1 MAVNILGAPHLS
13 EVLRISSIILLI
25 SALNGAQTG
34 ALAGFEA
41 FKSIAYVN
49 LFVGILSFPA
59 LILGAYFANLLGVVY
74 GIAINLCI
82 QWFVSH
88 LVLRKEAKRKSV
100 PFTIYNCFHELSV
113 LWRFSLPAALTGAL
127 VGPVNW
133 VCNIILVNQPSGY
146 DEMGVYS
153 AANQWYNILIFLPCM
168 IGSVALPIFSDQ
180 LAQKDKNN
188 SIKTLILTLKS
199 NFIIVTPLILIA
211 SISSPIIMRLYGDGF
226 IDGWPTLLVVLI
238 TAGLM
243 AVTAPVGQLIAASGK
258 MWIGLLMNIGWAVIF
273 ISCTLFMFDVN
284 SFGIASSRLTAY
296 SIHSIWVFVFVFY
309 LLKITDNF

>member
-1 MAVNILGAPHLS
+1 
-13 EVLRISSIILLI
+13 
-25 SALNGAQTG
+25 
-34 ALAGFEA
+34 
-41 FKSIAYVN
+41 
-49 LFVGILSFPA
+49 
-59 LILGAYFANLLGVVY
+59 
-74 GIAINLCI
+74 
-82 QWFVSH
+82 
-88 LVLRKEAKRKSV
+88 
-100 PFTIYNCFHELSV
+100 
-113 LWRFSLPAALTGAL
+113 
-127 VGPVNW
+127 
-133 VCNIILVNQPSGY
+133 
-146 DEMGVYS
+146 MGVYS